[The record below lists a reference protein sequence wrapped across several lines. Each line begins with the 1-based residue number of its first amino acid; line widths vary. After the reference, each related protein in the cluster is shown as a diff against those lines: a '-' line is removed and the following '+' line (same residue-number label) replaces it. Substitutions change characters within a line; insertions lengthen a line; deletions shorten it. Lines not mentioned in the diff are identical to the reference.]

1 MTGTTIDAFFALLQA
16 GLWGK
21 AVRLLPFGDLDLD
34 YLLQLAEEQSVVG
47 LVAAGM
53 EHVTDMKLTK
63 KDVLQFIGR
72 TVQLEQRNRA
82 MNSFIGVLVEK
93 MRQADITVLLVK
105 GQGVAQCYGR
115 PLWRSCGDVDFL
127 LDEENYVRAK
137 RFLTTIAQHVKS
149 EEPFSRH
156 IGMTVNSWVVELHG
170 TLRCGLSSRMDK
182 VIDKIQAESCCQG
195 DIRIWKNGET
205 DVLLPGVNNDVLF
218 IFTHFLKHFYRGGLG
233 LRQICDWCRL
243 LWTYQSE
250 MNVGLLEDRLH
261 QMGLMSEWKA
271 FASFAVDYLG
281 MPVEAM
287 PLYSHEKRWKRNAL
301 QIEAF
306 IMEVGNFG
314 HNRDTSYFKKYP
326 FLVRKTISMG
336 QRISDLIRH
345 SRIFPLDSVRFL
357 PKIMFD
363 GVRSAVKGE

>member
-1 MTGTTIDAFFALLQA
+1 MERNQRILFALLQA
-16 GLWGK
+16 GLWETE
-21 AVRLLPFGDLDLD
+21 VRLVSYGKIDFETL
-34 YLLQLAEEQSVVG
+34 YRLAEEQSIIG
-47 LVAAGM
+47 LVAAGL
-53 EHVTDMKLTK
+53 EHVTDMKLAK
-63 KDVLQFIGR
+63 KDVTRFIAS
-72 TVQLEQRNRA
+72 TVQHELRNQS
-82 MNSFIGVLVEK
+82 MNRLIESLVEQ
-93 MRQADITVLLVK
+93 MYREGISVLLVK
-105 GQGVAQCYGR
+105 GQGVAQCYNR

-137 RFLTTIAQHVKS
+137 RFLSTIAQHVNS
-149 EEPFSRH
+149 EEPYSRH

-170 TLRCGLSSRMDK
+170 TLRCGLSSRTDK
-182 VIDKIQAESCCQG
+182 VIDRMQEESCCQG
-195 DIRIWKNGET
+195 NVRIWKNGEI

-250 MNVGLLEDRLH
+250 VNVELLEDRLR

-271 FASFAVDYLG
+271 FASFAVDYLD

-287 PLYSHEKRWKRNAL
+287 PLYSNEKRWKRKASL
-301 QIEAF
+301 IKAF
-306 IMEVGNFG
+306 VMKVGNLG

-326 FLVRKTISMG
+326 FLIRKTISME
-336 QRISDLIRH
+336 QRIGDLIRH
-345 SRIFPLDSVRFL
+345 SRIFPLDSVRFF